1 MKKLL
6 SLLTM
11 LILAF
16 VLAVP
21 VFAASKPIEVF
32 INDSKVSFNAGAPY
46 LQNGSVLVPFRAV
59 FEKLGLKVL
68 WDAKTGTVTGTGSDL
83 NIQLKIGSNR
93 ASINGI
99 IKKLVAAPTSSNGTT
114 YVPLRFIGEATG
126 GTVLWDPTGKS
137 VRITTA
143 SSIAADEA
151 ELKSLFNN
159 MISYFNEENLGGMN
173 SLTDSESYF
182 YDYVSSL
189 ESSFKTFDIKSTLNE
204 LSIVNL
210 KADEAIVATTE
221 TSVRINGPYVPDQE
235 DQYIYTLIRKNGK
248 WKISDVEL
256 QESTILLTSAQASKP
271 ADAPQGD
278 ISAINNTLSNYYK
291 ALNEENITGVMATL
305 NSYDEESD
313 AELNSDLKQF
323 FSNNN
328 VNYTPGISN
337 VFYYNGN
344 EAALYAE
351 QKTKEKDLT
360 ETYEQGIIYVFTK
373 ASDGTWKIDQAY
385 TVFDELL

>member
-1 MKKLL
+1 MKKLFTLLTVLTL
-6 SLLTM
+6 SL
-11 LILAF
+11 

-21 VFAASKPIEVF
+21 VFSASKPIEVF
-32 INDSKVSFNAGAPY
+32 INNSKVSFNAGTPY

-68 WDAKTGTVTGTGSDL
+68 WDAKTGTVTGTGSGL

-93 ASINGI
+93 ASINGV

-126 GTVLWDPTGKS
+126 GTVLWDPAVKS

-143 SSIAADEA
+143 SSASGEA
-151 ELKSLFNN
+151 EIKSLFNN

-173 SLTDSESYF
+173 SLAEPESSF
-182 YDYVSSL
+182 YDYASSL
-189 ESSFKTFDIKSTLNE
+189 EQSFKTFDIKSILNE
-204 LSIVNL
+204 LSIVDL
-210 KADEAIVATTE
+210 KADEAIVTTTE
-221 TSVRINGPYVPDQE
+221 STLRINGPYIPDQE
-235 DQYIYTLIRKNGK
+235 DQYIYTLIRLNGK
-248 WKISDVEL
+248 WKISDVQL

-271 ADAPQGD
+271 ADAPQSD
-278 ISAINNTLSNYYK
+278 ISAINNTLANYYK
-291 ALNEENITGVMATL
+291 ALNEENITGVMSALT
-305 NSYDEESD
+305 SYDEESD
-313 AELNSDLKQF
+313 TEVKINLKYF

-337 VFYYNGN
+337 VYYYNGN

-351 QKTKEKDLT
+351 QKTKEKDSA

-385 TVFDELL
+385 TVFDKLL